1 MKRFLSLIIAAV
13 MVLSLTPMAAF
24 VVSAATASDEQG
36 VVYDLS
42 FDGTYYRV
50 KSYKGTA
57 TDVVIPAEYEGLP
70 VQEILDYA
78 FYNSEIITSVVIGDS
93 VTNIGNGA
101 FAYCAN
107 LTSVV
112 IGNSVTNIGDYA
124 FAYSKNLTS
133 IVIPESVTVVNNYVF
148 YDCTSL
154 TDIYC
159 EAESQPESWSD
170 EWNYALEATVHWGY
184 GASSDDDA
192 SDDVG
197 TEGLVFELSEDETY
211 YIVSGYNGTE
221 SDVVIPAE
229 YEGLPVKE
237 IGVMAFEECEI
248 LTSIEMPD
256 SIVTIGNYAFKLCAN
271 LTSAKIGNSV
281 RTIGGHAFDCCESLT
296 SIEIPDS
303 VTSIGSYVFSG
314 CDELASMVVSSGN
327 TVYKSV
333 DNCLIEID
341 TKTLIAGCKNSIIPA
356 DGSVTSIGDLAFYQ
370 CSTLTSIEIPDTI
383 TEIGNYAFNSCCGLT
398 SVTIGSSV
406 TSIGNQVFYC
416 CENLTS
422 IVIPESVTDT
432 GYYVFGYCTNLTDIY
447 CEAESQPEGWNTDW
461 IVDCDATVHWGYGK
475 EEVLLGDL
483 NNDDVVDSFDYSLV
497 KRACFG
503 TYELSDDE
511 LVSADVNGD
520 GSIDSYDFLLI
531 KRIVLGNYK

>member
-1 MKRFLSLIIAAV
+1 MKRFLSLILAAV
-13 MVLSLTPMAAF
+13 MVLSLAPMAAF
-24 VVSAATASDEQG
+24 VVSAATVSDEQG

-50 KSYKGTA
+50 KSYTGTA

-70 VQEILDYA
+70 VQEILDFA
-78 FYNSEIITSVVIGDS
+78 FYYSEIITSVVIGDS
-93 VTNIGNGA
+93 VTDIGSGA

-124 FAYSKNLTS
+124 FAYSTN
-133 IVIPESVTVVNNYVF
+133 
-148 YDCTSL
+148 
-154 TDIYC
+154 
-159 EAESQPESWSD
+159 
-170 EWNYALEATVHWGY
+170 
-184 GASSDDDA
+184 
-192 SDDVG
+192 
-197 TEGLVFELSEDETY
+197 
-211 YIVSGYNGTE
+211 
-221 SDVVIPAE
+221 
-229 YEGLPVKE
+229 
-237 IGVMAFEECEI
+237 
-248 LTSIEMPD
+248 
-256 SIVTIGNYAFKLCAN
+256 
-271 LTSAKIGNSV
+271 
-281 RTIGGHAFDCCESLT
+281 
-296 SIEIPDS
+296 
-303 VTSIGSYVFSG
+303 
-314 CDELASMVVSSGN
+314 
-327 TVYKSV
+327 
-333 DNCLIEID
+333 
-341 TKTLIAGCKNSIIPA
+341 
-356 DGSVTSIGDLAFYQ
+356 
-370 CSTLTSIEIPDTI
+370 
-383 TEIGNYAFNSCCGLT
+383 LT

-432 GYYVFGYCTNLTDIY
+432 GYYVFAYCTNLTDIY
-447 CEAESQPEGWNTDW
+447 CEAESQPESWNTGW